1 MVHFLGS
8 LFGPTFG
15 PLFVTFL
22 RHPYRGLP
30 RCSKGIQSG
39 YRRWSKTGH
48 LRVPKTPIL
57 TKNGDFWTKTPR
69 GSPELGTPQKPL
81 FWGFLKIGQK
91 AVIFGSKFG
100 PSEKGPK
107 KGSFLGIFRR
117 SKMAILE
124 KWQNSK
130 APSTKHFFRFF
141 RIFFVFF
148 WSFLSIFGG
157 GSKMAILG
165 HFLGVTFWTHFCYS
179 RRQKLVKKGVQKVTQ
194 NDLF

>member
-1 MVHFLGS
+1 MGFWPSLSFSGCHFFWGTPKS
-8 LFGPTFG
+8 DIFCGVTFWTNFWT
-15 PLFVTFL
+15 LFVTFL

-100 PSEKGPK
+100 PLEKGPK
-107 KGSFLGIFRR
+107 KGSFLGVFRGV
-117 SKMAILE
+117 K
-124 KWQNSK
+124 N
-130 APSTKHFFRFF
+130 
-141 RIFFVFF
+141 
-148 WSFLSIFGG
+148 
-157 GSKMAILG
+157 G
-165 HFLGVTFWTHFCYS
+165 HFG
-179 RRQKLVKKGVQKVTQ
+179 KLAKFDGT
-194 NDLF
+194 